1 MQIVGFGM
9 EENFEKVIMLV
20 ERVIALVLILLLL
33 PLFLFF
39 VILVRLNIGSPVFFR
54 QDRPGRNCIIFSIV
68 KFRTMLDITN
78 LEGELLS
85 DKERLTKFGQF
96 LRSSSLD
103 ELPTLWNVFKG
114 EISFVGPRPLL
125 VKYLPLYTERQ
136 SRRHEVKP
144 GITGWA
150 QINGR
155 NSISWEDRLEMD
167 VWYVDNR
174 SLSLDIKILWKT
186 IFRVFKRDGINQEGY
201 ATMPDFKGNQN
212 KDNND

>member
-1 MQIVGFGM
+1 M
-9 EENFEKVIMLV
+9 EENFKKVIMLV
-20 ERVIALVLILLLL
+20 ERVIALVFILFLL
-33 PLFLFF
+33 PLFLFIA
-39 VILVRLNIGSPVFFR
+39 ILVGLYIGSPVFFR
-54 QDRPGRNCIIFSIV
+54 QDRPGRNSIIFSIV
-68 KFRTMLDITN
+68 KYRTMLDTTN
-78 LEGELLS
+78 LEGDLLS

-96 LRSSSLD
+96 LRSSSFD
-103 ELPTLWNVFKG
+103 ELPALWNVLKG
-114 EISFVGPRPLL
+114 EMSFVGPRPLL
-125 VKYLPLYTERQ
+125 VKYLPLYSERQ

-167 VWYVDNR
+167 VWYVENR

-186 IFRVFKRDGINQEGY
+186 IFRVFKRDGINQDGY

-212 KDNND
+212 KDNDD